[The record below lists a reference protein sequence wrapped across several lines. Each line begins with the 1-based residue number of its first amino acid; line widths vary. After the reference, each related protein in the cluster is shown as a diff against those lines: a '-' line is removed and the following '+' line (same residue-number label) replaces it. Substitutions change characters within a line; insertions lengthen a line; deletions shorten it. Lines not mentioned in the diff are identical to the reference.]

1 MQLFSGSLVGMRER
15 EGIRSQRRRH
25 LRRLININ
33 HPNNKRLYFVK
44 RDIELIEDKMVVPN
58 PQNEFDEDFKKK
70 ILAVVKYCDYLDYS
84 DEPDYDALIDGLV
97 KNMDD

>member
-1 MQLFSGSLVGMRER
+1 LRDDLLSLAYVFMQLFSGSLVGMRER

-25 LRRLININ
+25 LRRAYK
-33 HPNNKRLYFVK
+33 HQSPEQRLYFVK

-70 ILAVVKYCDYLDYS
+70 YWRW
-84 DEPDYDALIDGLV
+84 
-97 KNMDD
+97 